1 MLVKG
6 VFYRARMKTI
16 TQISM
21 QKNIVKHCNI
31 YLDGAFYCG
40 LRLETVVERRLK
52 TGMEIS
58 EKELDEIQISSLYT
72 HALDRAMELLS
83 KSVKTEKQV
92 RDYLAKKGF
101 TQSLTD
107 KVIDKLKEYRFI
119 NDELYAENYAECYSD
134 KKGKYLIFRELKQK
148 GVSEDVI
155 KEALKDV
162 KDSERTALEIAE
174 KFLKGKPRD
183 NKNLSAC
190 YRKLLSKG
198 FGYDTCSEVMEKIK
212 SMEED

>member
-1 MLVKG
+1 
-6 VFYRARMKTI
+6 MKTI

-21 QKNIVKHCNI
+21 QKNSGKHCNI
-31 YLDGAFYCG
+31 YLDGVFYCG
-40 LRLETVVERRLK
+40 LRLETVVECRLK

-83 KSVKTEKQV
+83 RSVKTEKQV
-92 RDYLAKKGF
+92 RDYLIKKGF

-119 NDELYAENYAECYSD
+119 NDALYAENYAECYSD

-155 KEALKDV
+155 KEALKEV
-162 KDSERTALEIAE
+162 KDSEETALEIAE

-212 SMEED
+212 SADED